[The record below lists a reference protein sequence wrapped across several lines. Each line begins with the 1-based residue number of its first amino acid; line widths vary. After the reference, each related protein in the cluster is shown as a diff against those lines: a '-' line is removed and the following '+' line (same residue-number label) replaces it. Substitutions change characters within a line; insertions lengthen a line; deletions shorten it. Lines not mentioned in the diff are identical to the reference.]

1 MQTFSYFLFF
11 TRLLRFEQEINSPQ
25 SQLLPTEIQ
34 QVKIFHDL
42 KELEMVSTW
51 ADGSMRVLRRGAI
64 SAQNTFRNA
73 CNAEQPFLIVS
84 RIQVTFLRNE
94 QAINVYNEKD

>member
-42 KELEMVSTW
+42 KELEMVST
-51 ADGSMRVLRRGAI
+51 
-64 SAQNTFRNA
+64 
-73 CNAEQPFLIVS
+73 
-84 RIQVTFLRNE
+84 
-94 QAINVYNEKD
+94 

>member
-1 MQTFSYFLFF
+1 MQTFSYFLCS

-42 KELEMVSTW
+42 KEVETVS
-51 ADGSMRVLRRGAI
+51 I
-64 SAQNTFRNA
+64 
-73 CNAEQPFLIVS
+73 
-84 RIQVTFLRNE
+84 
-94 QAINVYNEKD
+94 